1 MAVLPVKRVG
11 AFKYVHKGKIAKI
24 FAFKVIMYD
33 VLLKINVM
41 KCFVS
46 SHIAFVNIYI
56 FPALFELRNRIKI
69 VPGFLYF
76 CKTILLVLRYR
87 FFHHP

>member
-1 MAVLPVKRVG
+1 MALLPVKRVG
-11 AFKYVHKGKIAKI
+11 AFKYVHKGKIDKI

-33 VLLKINVM
+33 MLLKINVM

-46 SHIAFVNIYI
+46 SHMAFVNIRI

-69 VPGFLYF
+69 VSSRLPLFL
-76 CKTILLVLRYR
+76 
-87 FFHHP
+87 